1 MEHQNLKIDQD
12 VSNIQNKNGAK
23 TTSNDKNE
31 KTQTIKTNPTIKTP
45 KGTTLPSAKI
55 ILTQDPPYNPSQ
67 LIKLSENLITSPNT
81 VVTAY
86 HRVPSKFK
94 PGRYDGW
101 MRNMLSLQDAM
112 IIFTETS
119 MVEQITNLRSH
130 ALNRTVIVPL
140 KLNELPI
147 GQLYPKEFWQDQ
159 LDRDPEKRIHRSYE
173 LFWIWLSKSWCV
185 SQAIDMNIFKSDLFF
200 WSDIGCFRDRSYNS
214 KTMILHREQI
224 PQNEMIQM
232 AHHKPN
238 PPKENL
244 FNDKY
249 KHKANFYH
257 SGSQF
262 AAFKDIWIKFH
273 ELFLETIDNF
283 LERGMIIVEDQ
294 AILQSVCLSYPDICA
309 YVPFTEVQDNHY
321 FGLRYVVH
329 NGGNFKLWRHPN
341 AAKMLT

>member
-294 AILQSVCLSYPDICA
+294 AIIQSVCLSYPDICA